1 MIAMVRHSNRLSIPL
16 SLIVHPARPDR
27 VHIAPVGFWL
37 LVHKR
42 VAVGL
47 GCGRQQEARALLLG
61 NTGHVVG
68 AKCSDFE
75 RMDGQVKVID
85 GGCRGCVVE
94 YVVYFITN

>member
-27 VHIAPVGFWL
+27 VHIASVGFWL
-37 LVHKR
+37 RVHKR

-47 GCGRQQEARALLLG
+47 GCGRQQEAHALLLG
-61 NTGHVVG
+61 NTEHVVG

-75 RMDGQVKVID
+75 CLDGQVKVID
-85 GGCRGCVVE
+85 GDTGGARW
-94 YVVYFITN
+94 NM